1 MRGGRVTA
9 VLSNPGSTESGIAE
23 RQRAEHFQVFA
34 EADRKRTKP
43 ATPAG
48 RTRAVKTKGA
58 VNFGRFCC
66 VLRVMIVPLSQSTL
80 PFTEI
85 IDSSILRW
93 QSSPAF
99 FPHLAPSY
107 EAEEQDRR
115 ASLVDR

>member
-1 MRGGRVTA
+1 MRVGRVSA
-9 VLSNPGSTESGIAE
+9 VLSNPGGTEAGSGE
-23 RQRAEHFQVFA
+23 RQGAAQSQVKAES
-34 EADRKRTKP
+34 DRKRTKP

-48 RTRAVKTKGA
+48 CTRAVKTKGA